1 MATTVL
7 ESSAVSAFCE
17 SVAIMLAAGIQT
29 DEAVGL
35 LGENMED
42 GAFKRACD
50 AVYLRLI
57 AGEPL
62 ARALDGSGFFPRHVV
77 DMVGVGEVSGR
88 LEPTLR
94 TLAVYYDEEGRL
106 FAKMR
111 SSIVYPAALL
121 CVMSV
126 ILAFTVAVIL
136 PVFVNVYESL
146 SGNLAAG
153 SFNAVGA
160 SIGIGWAA
168 LAVTLVC
175 TVIVLAMAVA
185 MRSEGG
191 RRSIMRVAERMPF
204 TRNTMYQLA
213 LSRFTSALATYVAS
227 GIDTDTA
234 MKEAVSMVD
243 HRTLRQQLE
252 GAREAMLDLS
262 APKSLAQAV
271 SDSGVFEP
279 VYARMLT
286 IGARSGSVEDVLGRL
301 SLTFFDDAIMK
312 MDRLVDGVEP
322 ALAAFLTARFGHAAA
337 HRHHGID
344 RLGRGDVPRAFDKA
358 AEAPAG
364 HEARRPC
371 ARAGA
376 GRGRLVRGGG
386 RRSEPAR
393 AGCRVRAQRHPGQ
406 REAVLRHR
414 GFLPLLAR
422 APGAELRPACE
433 PR

>member
-17 SVAIMLAAGIQT
+17 SVAIMLAAGIQA
-29 DEAVGL
+29 DEAVSL

-42 GAFKRACD
+42 GTFKRACD
-50 AVYLRLI
+50 AVYLQLI
-57 AGEPL
+57 AGESMT
-62 ARALDGSGFFPRHVV
+62 RALDDSGFFPRHVV

-94 TLAVYYDEEGRL
+94 TLAVYYDEEARL
-106 FAKMR
+106 FAKIR

-153 SFNAVGA
+153 SFNAVGV

-175 TVIVLAMAVA
+175 TVIVLVMAVTI
-185 MRSEGG
+185 RSEGG
-191 RRSIMRVAERMPF
+191 RRRLMRTAERIPF

-234 MKEAVSMVD
+234 MKEAVALVD
-243 HRTLRQQLE
+243 HRSLKRQLE
-252 GAREAMLDLS
+252 GARAAMLDLS

-322 ALAAFLTARFGHAAA
+322 ALAAFLTVA
-337 HRHHGID
+337 
-344 RLGRGDVPRAFDKA
+344 V
-358 AEAPAG
+358 
-364 HEARRPC
+364 
-371 ARAGA
+371 GA
-376 GRGRLVRGGG
+376 TLV
-386 RRSEPAR
+386 S
-393 AGCRVRAQRHPGQ
+393 VM
-406 REAVLRHR
+406 
-414 GFLPLLAR
+414 LPLI
-422 APGAELRPACE
+422 GIMGSIG
-433 PR
+433 

>member
-7 ESSAVSAFCE
+7 ESSSVSAFCE

-29 DEAVGL
+29 DEAVSL

-62 ARALDGSGFFPRHVV
+62 AKALDGSGFFPRHVV
-77 DMVGVGEVSGR
+77 DMVGAGEVSGR

-121 CVMSV
+121 CVMS
-126 ILAFTVAVIL
+126 FTVAVIL
-136 PVFVNVYESL
+136 PVFVDVYESL

-153 SFNAVGA
+153 SFNVVGA

-175 TVIVLAMAVA
+175 TVVVLAMAVA

-191 RRSIMRVAERMPF
+191 RRSLMRAAERMPL

-227 GIDTDTA
+227 GIDADTA
-234 MKEAVSMVD
+234 MKEAVAMVD
-243 HRTLRQQLE
+243 HRALRQQLE
-252 GAREAMLDLS
+252 GAREAMLDLA

-271 SDSGVFEP
+271 SESGVFEP

-286 IGARSGSVEDVLGRL
+286 IGARSGSMEDVLGRL

-322 ALAAFLTARFGHAAA
+322 ALAAFLTVA
-337 HRHHGID
+337 
-344 RLGRGDVPRAFDKA
+344 V
-358 AEAPAG
+358 
-364 HEARRPC
+364 
-371 ARAGA
+371 GA
-376 GRGRLVRGGG
+376 TLV
-386 RRSEPAR
+386 S
-393 AGCRVRAQRHPGQ
+393 VM
-406 REAVLRHR
+406 
-414 GFLPLLAR
+414 LPLI
-422 APGAELRPACE
+422 GIMGSIG
-433 PR
+433 

>member
-7 ESSAVSAFCE
+7 ESSSVSAFCE

-29 DEAVGL
+29 DEAVSL
-35 LGENMED
+35 LCENLED

-50 AVYLRLI
+50 SVYLRLI

-62 ARALDGSGFFPRHVV
+62 AKALDGSGFFPRHVV
-77 DMVGVGEVSGR
+77 DMVGAGEVSGR

-126 ILAFTVAVIL
+126 TLAFTVAVIL
-136 PVFVNVYESL
+136 PVFVDVYESL

-175 TVIVLAMAVA
+175 TVVVLAMAVA

-191 RRSIMRVAERMPF
+191 RRSLMRAAERMPL

-234 MKEAVSMVD
+234 MKEAVAMVD
-243 HRTLRQQLE
+243 HRALRQQLE
-252 GAREAMLDLS
+252 GAREAMLDLA

-271 SDSGVFEP
+271 SESGVFEP

-286 IGARSGSVEDVLGRL
+286 IGARSGSMEDVLGRL

-322 ALAAFLTARFGHAAA
+322 ALAAFLTVA
-337 HRHHGID
+337 
-344 RLGRGDVPRAFDKA
+344 V
-358 AEAPAG
+358 
-364 HEARRPC
+364 
-371 ARAGA
+371 GA
-376 GRGRLVRGGG
+376 TLV
-386 RRSEPAR
+386 S
-393 AGCRVRAQRHPGQ
+393 VM
-406 REAVLRHR
+406 
-414 GFLPLLAR
+414 LPLI
-422 APGAELRPACE
+422 GIMGSIG
-433 PR
+433 

>member
-1 MATTVL
+1 M
-7 ESSAVSAFCE
+7 
-17 SVAIMLAAGIQT
+17 
-29 DEAVGL
+29 
-35 LGENMED
+35 
-42 GAFKRACD
+42 
-50 AVYLRLI
+50 
-57 AGEPL
+57 
-62 ARALDGSGFFPRHVV
+62 
-77 DMVGVGEVSGR
+77 
-88 LEPTLR
+88 
-94 TLAVYYDEEGRL
+94 YYDEEGRL

-153 SFNAVGA
+153 SFNAVGV

-175 TVIVLAMAVA
+175 TIIVLAMTVA

-191 RRSIMRVAERMPF
+191 RRSIMRAAERMPL

-271 SDSGVFEP
+271 SESGVFEP

-322 ALAAFLTARFGHAAA
+322 ALAAFLTVA
-337 HRHHGID
+337 
-344 RLGRGDVPRAFDKA
+344 V
-358 AEAPAG
+358 
-364 HEARRPC
+364 
-371 ARAGA
+371 GA
-376 GRGRLVRGGG
+376 TLV
-386 RRSEPAR
+386 S
-393 AGCRVRAQRHPGQ
+393 VM
-406 REAVLRHR
+406 
-414 GFLPLLAR
+414 LPLI
-422 APGAELRPACE
+422 GIMGSIG
-433 PR
+433 